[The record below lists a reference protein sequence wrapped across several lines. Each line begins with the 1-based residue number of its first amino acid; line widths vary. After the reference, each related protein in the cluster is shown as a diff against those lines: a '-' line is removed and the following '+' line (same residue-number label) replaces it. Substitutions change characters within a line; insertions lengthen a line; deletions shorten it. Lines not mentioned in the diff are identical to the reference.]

1 VGEAQGRKIAGAGTE
16 QTFTAGGLP
25 ASSPT
30 RSRGAL
36 RRQPWLLALPSAA
49 VLGVVFLAPL
59 GVFTVYAFFKTELFG
74 VTHTFTL
81 GNFRAVLSDAL
92 WRDLLWNSLLVGFL
106 TALLSLALGLPVAY
120 FARYRAGRFGYV
132 VLLLLVLGMFTS
144 YLARIFAWQAML
156 SNSGI
161 LNDALT
167 SVGLPKANLLF
178 TKWAVL
184 LTLLHIYIPY
194 VAVTAYAAMR
204 NLPRDLLD
212 ISADLGAKPLAT
224 WRKVLLPLLAAPMAA
239 PFLFTFVLAASDF
252 AIPQIMGGKAGNM
265 IGSYIQQ
272 TFSDAGNYPLGAA
285 MSLLLLLSFLGV
297 YLLVAIFLRV
307 TRLHRIPA
315 VY

>member
-1 VGEAQGRKIAGAGTE
+1 MGQAQGRKIAGAAAE
-16 QTFTAGGLP
+16 SALSAGGEP
-25 ASSPT
+25 ASAAT
-30 RSRGAL
+30 RGGRL
-36 RRQPWLLALPSAA
+36 RRQPWLLALPSAL

-81 GNFRAVLSDAL
+81 GNFRSVLTDSLA
-92 WRDLLWNSLLVGFL
+92 RELLWNSLLVGFL
-106 TALLSLALGLPVAY
+106 TALLSLVLGLPVAF

-132 VLLLLVLGMFTS
+132 ILLLLVLGMFTS

-156 SNSGI
+156 SNSGV
-161 LNDALT
+161 LNAAL
-167 SVGLPKANLLF
+167 SSLGLPKANLLF

-212 ISADLGAKPLAT
+212 IAADLGARPFAT
-224 WRKVLLPLLAAPMAA
+224 WRKVLLPLIAAPMAA

-252 AIPQIMGGKAGNM
+252 AIPQVMGGKAGNM

-285 MSLLLLLSFLGV
+285 MSLLLLLTFLGV
-297 YLLVAIFLRV
+297 YLLVVIFLRL
-307 TRLHRIPA
+307 TRLNRIPA